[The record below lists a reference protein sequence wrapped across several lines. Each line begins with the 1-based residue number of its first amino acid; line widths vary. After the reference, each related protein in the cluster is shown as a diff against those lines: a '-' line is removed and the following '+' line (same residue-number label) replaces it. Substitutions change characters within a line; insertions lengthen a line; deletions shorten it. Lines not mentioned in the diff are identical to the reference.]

1 MMSKEAKKQTTETND
16 NLKEEFSEIPIEII
30 SPDAASGEK
39 EQPESKDQK
48 TDAEEKTAEPTSES
62 EKTED
67 SAGNAQ
73 QYLEQLQRLQAE
85 FQNYKRRIDRERQEL
100 SKYVKA
106 EFIRNLLPVVDDF
119 NRFIDNHQDSDF
131 MDGFQLIHDK
141 MMNVFKEA
149 GLEPIK
155 ASGETFDP
163 NFHDALY
170 MQEVEQDTDDGKVLE
185 EWEKGFLFQGTLLR
199 PAKVKVG
206 KKKSN
211 A

>member
-1 MMSKEAKKQTTETND
+1 MPSKRP
-16 NLKEEFSEIPIEII
+16 FSLRRN
-30 SPDAASGEK
+30 
-39 EQPESKDQK
+39 
-48 TDAEEKTAEPTSES
+48 TR
-62 EKTED
+62 
-67 SAGNAQ
+67 
-73 QYLEQLQRLQAE
+73 EQLQRLQAE
-85 FQNYKRRIDRERQEL
+85 FQNYKRRIDRERQDL
-100 SKYVKA
+100 SKFVKA
-106 EFIRNLLPVVDDF
+106 EFIRNLLPVIDDF

-131 MDGFQLIHDK
+131 MEGFQLIHDK

-185 EWEKGFLFQGTLLR
+185 EWEKGFLFQGSLLR